1 MRERST
7 QVSPQKGQML
17 SLKPPPS
24 GDRTGAP
31 ARVVYGED
39 CYIIPRNDRVVV
51 GATVENSSTM
61 HCDVEGV
68 HSLLGRAQ
76 KLCPGLGAWQLD
88 DAWAG
93 LRPTT
98 TDGAPVRISASRRL
112 QYDSYHVVGRFFVD
126 FEPFRRSSAGR
137 GGRTSGSAAATGGM
151 AFYLLLL
158 PRAC

>member
-98 TDGAPVRISASRRL
+98 TDGAPVRARRP
-112 QYDSYHVVGRFFVD
+112 VVLWWFHFVD
-126 FEPFRRSSAGR
+126 VTR
-137 GGRTSGSAAATGGM
+137 GHLTMTWVVCFSI
-151 AFYLLLL
+151 
-158 PRAC
+158 